1 MDQDQALPNK
11 LSHWYQKNCL
21 HLLKDNNG
29 VPKTKVYSF
38 VQTII
43 MLYCLLLLPTLPL
56 ATVVKG
62 TPPSPRHSGEG
73 VSKLGENVTTTF
85 MNIPLT
91 TVASGAVG
99 GNSKQQSIMIV
110 CTKEYTLVFG
120 TPLLSLSK
128 CKHFLRPGYI
138 IGIV

>member
-1 MDQDQALPNK
+1 MNESLTAVK
-11 LSHWYQKNCL
+11 F
-21 HLLKDNNG
+21 
-29 VPKTKVYSF
+29 F
-38 VQTII
+38 VLEKFRKKQ
-43 MLYCLLLLPTLPL
+43 L
-56 ATVVKG
+56 A
-62 TPPSPRHSGEG
+62 
-73 VSKLGENVTTTF
+73 TTF
-85 MNIPLT
+85 MNVPLT
-91 TVASGAVG
+91 TVASGAAG

>member
-1 MDQDQALPNK
+1 M
-11 LSHWYQKNCL
+11 
-21 HLLKDNNG
+21 
-29 VPKTKVYSF
+29 
-38 VQTII
+38 
-43 MLYCLLLLPTLPL
+43 YCLVDPG
-56 ATVVKG
+56 K
-62 TPPSPRHSGEG
+62 R
-73 VSKLGENVTTTF
+73 VSKFGKKLKTTF
-85 MNIPLT
+85 MNVPLT
-91 TVASGAVG
+91 AVASGAVGGSG

>member
-1 MDQDQALPNK
+1 M
-11 LSHWYQKNCL
+11 
-21 HLLKDNNG
+21 
-29 VPKTKVYSF
+29 
-38 VQTII
+38 
-43 MLYCLLLLPTLPL
+43 
-56 ATVVKG
+56 
-62 TPPSPRHSGEG
+62 
-73 VSKLGENVTTTF
+73 NV
-85 MNIPLT
+85 PLT
-91 TVASGAVG
+91 AVASGAVGGSG